1 MHGIYKYEHDE
12 KVIYI
17 GKTDNSFESRI
28 YAHSRDKK
36 FAPYL
41 EKASISVHETRDA
54 AEADFLETVLIAQ
67 HRPILNA
74 AKKLVTDASVYANIE
89 WIPWNGGWKQK
100 RTPDEHRTIKG
111 FSFTLNVE
119 NAKKLKALANSKNV
133 SSSKMLDQLMEDFF
147 AGVER

>member
-74 AKKLVTDASVYANIE
+74 AKKLVTNASVYANIE

-119 NAKKLKALANSKNV
+119 NAKKLKDLANSKNV
-133 SSSKMLDQLMEDFF
+133 SSSKMLDKLMEDFF
-147 AGVER
+147 AGMER